1 MANLVTL
8 DQIKEYLEI
17 INGSQDARI
26 NSLLPMVDSA
36 IEGFTRRTLV
46 EKIITGERHN
56 GDGTPWLMPRCTPIQ
71 SVELLEIIDPTDGT
85 SVQVVSASEFNIIG
99 LDTVAN
105 DVGQFI
111 ALIGA
116 QALPDVFNHPW
127 NGPIFPVGINN
138 LRMNYTAGY
147 KAGSIPSDIQLAA
160 FHTLEFHLN
169 QTASG
174 LKSEKMGDYTYTKF
188 DPSQIENGGIP
199 PAAAGLLK
207 KHKRIRMSRANNAFG
222 ELKDRRIFVI

>member
-8 DQIKEYLEI
+8 AQVKEYLEI
-17 INGSQDARI
+17 TDTSQDARI
-26 NSLLPMVDSA
+26 TSLLPMVDAA

-46 EKIITGERHN
+46 EKIITGERQN

-71 SVELLEIIDPTDGT
+71 SVQLLELIDPTDGVT
-85 SVQVVSASEFNIIG
+85 VRTVDPTEFNIMG
-99 LDTVAN
+99 LDTVTN

-138 LRMNYTAGY
+138 IRFNYTAG
-147 KAGSIPSDIQLAA
+147 
-160 FHTLEFHLN
+160 
-169 QTASG
+169 
-174 LKSEKMGDYTYTKF
+174 
-188 DPSQIENGGIP
+188 
-199 PAAAGLLK
+199 
-207 KHKRIRMSRANNAFG
+207 
-222 ELKDRRIFVI
+222 